1 LGGFLAWLAEGKAIC
16 ALHGPS
22 MIMSRYK
29 RGRGREIVAE
39 TIAGW
44 TPVSDAKF
52 LGRWRSVVVCYGV
65 GNGAAWTGMIPSD
78 DTHRAR
84 WLPDLPKDRYG

>member
-1 LGGFLAWLAEGKAIC
+1 MGGFLAWLAEGWVLYV
-16 ALHGPS
+16 LHDAS

-44 TPVSDAKF
+44 TPSFRLACSRSP
-52 LGRWRSVVVCYGV
+52 GRSADPTAVGLRSSSAIAQIGVC
-65 GNGAAWTGMIPSD
+65 
-78 DTHRAR
+78 
-84 WLPDLPKDRYG
+84 